1 MEKIMKKRKKA
12 SSLGKINII
21 FMALAILFLVVGYI
35 IVNSATNFGTILLI
49 VGYLVLIPLALLLKP
64 NKSKE

>member
-1 MEKIMKKRKKA
+1 MKKRKKA

>member
-1 MEKIMKKRKKA
+1 MAKRRLSKKR

-35 IVNSATNFGTILLI
+35 IVNSAPNFGTILLV
-49 VGYLVLIPLALLLKP
+49 VGYLVLIPLALLLKT
-64 NKSKE
+64 E